1 MGKFQKGLV
10 HGFGQKLAYFPT
22 FYFRLGL
29 GRKMCFRY
37 ARKRKRVSTVLKQE
51 FEEVKTLEFFPT
63 FYFRQNRPG
72 KCVLRFAKKRK
83 RVSTV

>member
-1 MGKFQKGLV
+1 MVLVKNWPIFQLFILGLV
-10 HGFGQKLAYFPT
+10 WAGKCVL
-22 FYFRLGL
+22 
-29 GRKMCFRY
+29 RY

-51 FEEVKTLEFFPT
+51 FEEVETLEFFPT

>member
-1 MGKFQKGLV
+1 MVLVKNWPIFQLFILGLV
-10 HGFGQKLAYFPT
+10 WAVKCVL
-22 FYFRLGL
+22 
-29 GRKMCFRY
+29 RY

-51 FEEVKTLEFFPT
+51 FEEVETLEFFPT